1 MSFVEDTHM
10 RASRARHARVQL
22 PVRGLRAINNFAR
35 DDGSQF
41 RVAWDF
47 ELVFADEIP
56 QLRAA
61 RALR

>member
-1 MSFVEDTHM
+1 M